1 MTNLVAFK
9 ITLLKEIEFD
19 QRKKNIFNTN
29 FIVIRTTVV
38 RIQWNIRDEKSK
50 SNFPN
55 TKIIV

>member
-19 QRKKNIFNTN
+19 QRKTNIFNTN
-29 FIVIRTTVV
+29 IIVIRTTVI